1 MVVAKQSRIR
11 ELTSDEIHLVSG
23 GDRKNSY
30 AFQGGAMGGMAG
42 SIFGAAWTGSSI
54 GASRFGFIGAAIGF
68 SAGLGGVL
76 ELLCTI
82 MLGHVRSDDAYRS

>member
-11 ELTSDEIHLVSG
+11 ELNSNEIHLVSG
-23 GDRKNSY
+23 GALMDSY

-42 SIFGAAWTGSSI
+42 SIFGSAFTGSAI

-68 SAGLGGVL
+68 SAGLGWGIG
-76 ELLCTI
+76 TSI
-82 MLGHVRSDDAYRS
+82 YNFTSTRQRR

>member
-23 GDRKNSY
+23 GDLMDSY

-42 SIFGAAWTGSSI
+42 SIFGSAWTGSTI
-54 GASRFGFIGAAIGF
+54 GASRFGLIGAALGF
-68 SAGLGGVL
+68 SFGLGWGIGSSMYSYA
-76 ELLCTI
+76 TT
-82 MLGHVRSDDAYRS
+82 R